1 VWRAVESEGVHG
13 LTVVGD
19 AVARPLLEA
28 WDRAAA
34 AGRPYD
40 ASSLFTFSNGGA
52 PMAAST
58 RERIF
63 ATLPHVMVTDGF
75 GSSEAGTQGA
85 MRVAA
90 GERPAGPS
98 LVRFDEPTKPTI
110 VVDVDGR
117 EVVPGSGQVGQVL
130 AGGRLPLGYYNDP
143 RKTAEVF
150 VERDDGRWLVT
161 GDMATVD
168 ADGAIQLLGR
178 GSVSINSGG
187 EKVFPEEVEGTLKG
201 HPSVYDCLVVGV
213 PDERWGSAVAA
224 VVQAA
229 PGTAPTLPELAA
241 HCKASLAGYKVP
253 RHLVLVDTIVRS
265 PSGKADYR
273 WALDVAGRAAQV
285 S

>member
-1 VWRAVESEGVHG
+1 
-13 LTVVGD
+13 
-19 AVARPLLEA
+19 
-28 WDRAAA
+28 
-34 AGRPYD
+34 
-40 ASSLFTFSNGGA
+40 
-52 PMAAST
+52 MATST
-58 RERIF
+58 RERVF

-90 GERPAGPS
+90 GERPAGSS
-98 LVRFDEPTKPTI
+98 LVRFDQPAKPTI
-110 VVDVDGR
+110 VLDDEGR
-117 EVVPGSGQVGQVL
+117 EVVPGSGRPGHVL

-143 RKTAEVF
+143 GETAEVF
-150 VERDDGRWLVT
+150 VERGDGRWLVT
-161 GDMATVD
+161 GDMATVG
-168 ADGAIQLLGR
+168 ADGAIELLGR
-178 GSVSINSGG
+178 GSVSINTGG

-229 PGTAPTLPELAA
+229 PGAAPTLAELAA
-241 HCKASLAGYKVP
+241 HCKVTMAGYKAP
-253 RHLVLVDTIVRS
+253 RHLVVVDAIVRS

-273 WALDVAGRAAQV
+273 WARDVAEKAVQV